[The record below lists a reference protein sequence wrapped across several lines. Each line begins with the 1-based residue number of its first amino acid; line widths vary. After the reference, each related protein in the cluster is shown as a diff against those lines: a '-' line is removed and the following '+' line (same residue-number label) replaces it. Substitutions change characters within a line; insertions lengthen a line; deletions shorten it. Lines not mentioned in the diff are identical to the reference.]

1 MPGPFYFAWVDPDE
15 AFGEEHL
22 REDELIY
29 SAKMTHA
36 EGGFAALSLEVRNPR
51 VGLLAPGRKRWAYF
65 AYGAGNTDGPRPI
78 YFGRLVGLP
87 TNLIGE
93 VITLE
98 FIAKPLDYADQK
110 AALAETL
117 KEPPFY
123 DAAFI
128 AADKRDD
135 PDTVLEGYS
144 ALWHV
149 DRVTHEV
156 TISDI
161 LVGEDGEQE
170 FTEAQ
175 AYYDS
180 VKVDLNEPPLKSV
193 TVTASMDWE
202 QTHAGSAVIVIP
214 PKDFETWTGDS
225 FISGWP
231 KPGAN
236 IGGGWIVK
244 SSSVADLY
252 GAAGATTH
260 SYSYSWQN
268 QEREHE
274 NGDMISVNVSQTVPG
289 IFRGATF
296 ETSRFSQSGLVD
308 PFGDPPINRPMEA
321 RTSSVAF
328 AAWRINAALSIAID
342 DNETRKRKEGVSF
355 TLTSDLQA
363 IVTDASDIG
372 DTETIQL
379 TGSVDTGIDVSRSN
393 YFPTDRGL
401 LSIEYLM
408 CLGRARLLSRARAV
422 KVSWDCR
429 FEHALVL
436 SCRKNARLFDPRLP
450 GGKALGKIVEYGFEA
465 NGNTGLLIGH
475 VTIGC
480 AIGYGDYTIINPSD
494 GSPVYVD
501 PDYFDGVQQYV
512 DSTLLVT
519 SEDFG
524 YSPPLQD
531 PNVPRFPNLTYADV
545 VVTDTFHSNFEAQSD
560 ALANAYH
567 GPQDGNFSADDQQS
581 QSALFLQAVERN
593 MQNNSLW
600 YELVLRPVAAFN
612 YENAYD
618 IAVTRL
624 VVPKMIDLEAPS
636 S

>member
-1 MPGPFYFAWVDPDE
+1 V
-15 AFGEEHL
+15 
-22 REDELIY
+22 
-29 SAKMTHA
+29 S
-36 EGGFAALSLEVRNPR
+36 
-51 VGLLAPGRKRWAYF
+51 
-65 AYGAGNTDGPRPI
+65 
-78 YFGRLVGLP
+78 
-87 TNLIGE
+87 
-93 VITLE
+93 
-98 FIAKPLDYADQK
+98 
-110 AALAETL
+110 
-117 KEPPFY
+117 PFY
-123 DAAFI
+123 DPAFI

-170 FTEAQ
+170 FPQAQ

-180 VKVDLNEPPLKSV
+180 VKVELNEPPLKSV
-193 TVTASMDWE
+193 SVTASLDWA
-202 QTHAGSAVIVIP
+202 QTHSGGAVIVIP

-268 QEREHE
+268 QEREHA
-274 NGDMISVNVSQTVPG
+274 NGDMLSVSVSETIPG
-289 IFRGATF
+289 ITHGASF
-296 ETSRFSQSGLVD
+296 ETSRFSQTGLVD
-308 PFGDPPINRPMEA
+308 PFGDPPINRPLEV
-321 RTSSVAF
+321 RTSSTAVAL
-328 AAWRINAALSIAID
+328 WRINATLSIAVE
-342 DNETRKRKEGVSF
+342 DNETRKRKETVGF

-363 IVTDASDIG
+363 IVTDASDAG
-372 DTETIQL
+372 DTDAIQL

-408 CLGRARLLSRARAV
+408 CLARARLLSRARAV
-422 KVSWDCR
+422 RVSWDCR
-429 FEHALVL
+429 FEQAIVL

-450 GGKALGKIVEYGFEA
+450 GGKALGKIVDYSFEA
-465 NGNTGLLIGH
+465 NGDSGTLIGH

-480 AIGYGDYTIINPSD
+480 AIGYGDYTIINPTD
-494 GSPVYVD
+494 GTPVYVE
-501 PDYFDGVQQYV
+501 PDYFDGVQQYP
-512 DSTLLVT
+512 DATLLVA

-545 VVTDTFHSNFEAQSD
+545 VVTDTFHLNADGQ
-560 ALANAYH
+560 AAAMGAAYH
-567 GPQDGNFSADDQQS
+567 GPQDGNFTADDQQEAS
-581 QSALFLQAVERN
+581 QAFINAMQARMRDKSV
-593 MQNNSLW
+593 W

-618 IAVTRL
+618 IATTRL